1 VRSPNA
7 SCDVRS
13 GRTDREVTLW
23 GLNREMATT
32 LALIFLTASTGSLT
46 AAQREVV
53 RQVDQRLLAPCC
65 YSQAVGEH
73 MSSEAAQMR
82 QEIEE
87 MAASGESE
95 ATIITHYKAQYG
107 ERILVV
113 PDGGTGRVLFIL
125 PPAALLLL
133 ATVLILVLRRMVR
146 AGARRSARADQEE
159 LERLRKEFCEAIDR
173 ELRDMA

>member
-1 VRSPNA
+1 MRSPNA

-65 YSQAVGEH
+65 YSQPVGEH
-73 MSSEAAQMR
+73 LSAEAAQMR
-82 QEIEE
+82 MEIEA
-87 MAASGESE
+87 MAASGQSE
-95 ATIITHYKAQYG
+95 AAIIAHYKHSTANESWWCPMAEREEFSLSFRRPRSSSSRQSSFWRFGGWSGRGARLPLGPIKKSWNAYG
-107 ERILVV
+107 ENLVKS
-113 PDGGTGRVLFIL
+113 
-125 PPAALLLL
+125 
-133 ATVLILVLRRMVR
+133 LI
-146 AGARRSARADQEE
+146 GN
-159 LERLRKEFCEAIDR
+159 
-173 ELRDMA
+173 

>member
-1 VRSPNA
+1 MRSQ
-7 SCDVRS
+7 
-13 GRTDREVTLW
+13 RTGREVTLW
-23 GLNREMATT
+23 GLNGEMSTT

-53 RQVDQRLLAPCC
+53 RRAEQRLLAPCC

-73 MSSEAAQMR
+73 MSAEAAQMR

-95 ATIITHYKAQYG
+95 AAVIAHYKAQYG

-113 PDGGTGRVLFIL
+113 PDGGTGRFLFIL
-125 PPAALLLL
+125 PLAALILLS
-133 ATVLILVLRRMVR
+133 TILVWALRRMVR

-159 LERLRKEFCEAIDR
+159 LERLRREFSEVIER
-173 ELRDMA
+173 ELREMA